1 MSSINLPAILIANGL
16 GAWLVGVLLLSE
28 RRCSHNVSLDRIFFL
43 MMCRLN
49 FFLCLLET
57 VAFLVD
63 GRLFYGARAFSLGI
77 NTIVF
82 LMNIGFASLWAC
94 YADFKLFGDSDRLR
108 KRLPWLLAPALCI
121 AILCIVNLYAEFFFA
136 VSADNIY
143 SRRPLVFIVYGV
155 TYLYLMYG
163 VYLAFRYKRQV
174 DHYLFF
180 PVATF
185 LTPVLVGSVVQFLFY
200 GLALIWPS
208 VAVGLTA
215 LHTNLQ
221 NEQSSLDA
229 LTGLYN
235 RNYLMHYMGYA
246 TRQIQRGHRMAGLL
260 LDMDNFKQINDV
272 YGHSAGDAVLRTV
285 GELLHRVT
293 SPHAVAV
300 RYGGD
305 EFVILVP
312 DATPEQMNAL
322 LETLKHELAQYNAA
336 GRFPCAVSFSIG
348 TAETDSTRFDA
359 FFRSMDHSM
368 YGNKRKAHTSNA
380 SPRLE

>member
-28 RRCSHNVSLDRIFFL
+28 RRSSHNISLERIFFL

-57 VAFLVD
+57 LAFLVD
-63 GRLFYGARAFSLGI
+63 GKLFYGARALSLGI

-82 LMNIGFASLWAC
+82 LMNIGFAFLWAC

-108 KRLPWLLAPALCI
+108 KRMPWLLAPALCI
-121 AILCIVNLYAEFFFA
+121 AILCISNLHTEFFFA
-136 VSADNIY
+136 ISADNVY
-143 SRRPLVFIVYGV
+143 SRRPLVFIVYVV

-163 VYLAFRYKRQV
+163 VYLAFRYKHQV

-185 LTPVLVGSVVQFLFY
+185 LTPVLVGSILQFLFY
-200 GLALIWPS
+200 GIALIWPS

-221 NEQSSLDA
+221 NEESSLDT

-235 RNYLMHYMGYA
+235 RNYLLHYMGYA
-246 TRQIQRGHRMAGLL
+246 TRHIQRGHHMAGLL

-272 YGHSAGDAVLRTV
+272 YGHSAGDAVLRTI
-285 GELLHRVT
+285 GKLLHRVT
-293 SPHAVAV
+293 APHAVAI

-312 DATPEQMNAL
+312 DATPEQLDAL
-322 LETLKHELAQYNAA
+322 QQTLKYELAQCNAA
-336 GRFPCAVSFSIG
+336 GSFPCTVSFSIG
-348 TAETDSTRFDA
+348 TAETDDTRFDA
-359 FFRSMDHSM
+359 FFRNMDHSM
-368 YGNKRKAHTSNA
+368 YENKRKSRTSHA
-380 SPRLE
+380 SDHLE